1 MTSETAAAILA
12 AAGLCA
18 LLVTGHQDVRRIG
31 VLAWAG
37 GSLWLASDLLDSSI
51 HRVGTLLSSHPAVGV
66 VALAAAVVALAAAA
80 AVVHRMP
87 WVFAVA
93 CVVAAP
99 VRIPIHIGGDDARL
113 LLPLYGVLAA
123 GALATLYDV
132 LRGGGSPC
140 GSALWLARS
149 PCSWRSRP
157 SRSSGR
163 STRTR
168 APWTCCSSTCRSAS

>member
-1 MTSETAAAILA
+1 MTDIAAILG

-18 LLVTGHQDVRRIG
+18 LLVTGRQDVRRIG

-37 GSLWLASDLLDSSI
+37 GSLWLASGLLDSSI

-93 CVVAAP
+93 
-99 VRIPIHIGGDDARL
+99 
-113 LLPLYGVLAA
+113 
-123 GALATLYDV
+123 
-132 LRGGGSPC
+132 
-140 GSALWLARS
+140 
-149 PCSWRSRP
+149 
-157 SRSSGR
+157 
-163 STRTR
+163 
-168 APWTCCSSTCRSAS
+168 